1 MPRPL
6 AAMRVRPLG
15 VRQRLWLGVGSL
27 IALLLVLACGGV
39 WQLREMNA
47 QLHTIVEGHG
57 QRGEL
62 AHRLHAAQLKWME
75 RLRAL
80 LVVSDPDDLKAQAV
94 DLKVA
99 ERAYLDAEAAMA
111 AALDTMAVA
120 SSGAASDAASDAASG
135 AVMGTVPRHDAAD
148 PAMRASLAE
157 VRQLRESV
165 APLYEAAMKSLEGGA
180 GTEGALALL
189 LPAESAEARWRARID
204 TLVDS
209 ASRATRDEYA
219 QATQRQRLATLG
231 LAAVAALAIGA
242 ALAMAA
248 GLVRGI
254 TRPIAGAVAV
264 AEAIAGGRLDGPI
277 ATDRG
282 DEFGRLAAAMATMQG
297 RLRDTVRA
305 LGCSADAVQGASR
318 EIGAGS
324 QHLSDRTEHAA
335 ARLAETASAVRALS
349 DTLAASVHAAREAAA
364 RAGSAQRDAQQG
376 HDAVARLVA
385 QMQSIE
391 AAARRITQI
400 VESIDGIAFQ
410 TNVLALNAAVEA
422 ARAGEHGRG
431 FAVVAAEVRAL
442 AQRAAEAAGQ
452 IHGLSAETADRIAQ
466 GSASVADVDASVN
479 RLVDTASGVAQT
491 VAAIAAGAARQS
503 EVLARIDHTV
513 LQLDGSTQQNAALAE
528 QLTAAAAS
536 LQQRAGDL
544 QGVIA
549 GFTVGVA
556 TQGPPAA
563 AVDAAATAA
572 AAVAG
577 ATVTA
582 RATVAAGAT
591 VAAVAHPH
599 GAPLDPARQV

>member
-1 MPRPL
+1 MRRPFAIRRL
-6 AAMRVRPLG
+6 RPLG

-27 IALLLVLACGGV
+27 IALLLVLACGAA
-39 WQLREMNA
+39 WQLREMST

-80 LVVSDPDDLKAQAV
+80 LVVSDADDLKAQAAA
-94 DLKVA
+94 LAAA
-99 ERAYLDAEAAMA
+99 ERAYRDAEAAMG
-111 AALDTMAVA
+111 AALDAT
-120 SSGAASDAASDAASG
+120 SGAA
-135 AVMGTVPRHDAAD
+135 PRHATAD
-148 PAMRASLAE
+148 PVMRAALAE

-165 APLYEAAMKSLEGGA
+165 APLYGAAMKSLQGGA

-231 LAAVAALAIGA
+231 LAAVAALATVA
-242 ALAMAA
+242 AIWMAA

-254 TRPIAGAVAV
+254 TRPIAAAVAV
-264 AEAIAGGRLDGPI
+264 AEAIADGRLDGVI
-277 ATDRG
+277 GGSGA

-335 ARLAETASAVRALS
+335 ARLAETASAVRALG
-349 DTLAASVHAAREAAA
+349 DTLAASVQAAREAATL
-364 RAGSAQRDAQQG
+364 AGGAQRDAQQG

-400 VESIDGIAFQ
+400 VEAIDGIAFQ

-452 IHGLSAETADRIAQ
+452 IRGLSTETAERIGQ

-479 RLVDTASGVAQT
+479 RLVATARGVAQT
-491 VAAIAAGAARQS
+491 VQGIATGSARQS
-503 EVLARIDHTV
+503 EVLARIDGAV

-544 QGVIA
+544 QGLIA
-549 GFTVGVA
+549 GFTLGVA
-556 TQGPPAA
+556 AEGAPAA
-563 AVDAAATAA
+563 AT
-572 AAVAG
+572 G
-577 ATVTA
+577 T
-582 RATVAAGAT
+582 RGL
-591 VAAVAHPH
+591 
-599 GAPLDPARQV
+599 PLDPARPA

>member
-1 MPRPL
+1 MRRPF
-6 AAMRVRPLG
+6 AVMRVRPLG

-27 IALLLVLACGGV
+27 VALLLVLACGGV
-39 WQLREMNA
+39 WQLREMSA

-80 LVVSDPDDLKAQAV
+80 LVVSDADDLKAQAA
-94 DLKVA
+94 DLKAA
-99 ERAYLDAEAAMA
+99 ERAYLDAEAA
-111 AALDTMAVA
+111 L
-120 SSGAASDAASDAASG
+120 GAMLEG
-135 AVMGTVPRHDAAD
+135 GGAD
-148 PAMRASLAE
+148 PAMRAGLAE

-165 APLYEAAMKSLEGGA
+165 APVYEAAMKSLQGGA

-189 LPAESAEARWRARID
+189 LPAESAEGRWRAQID
-204 TLVDS
+204 TLVES
-209 ASRATRDEYA
+209 ASRATRDEFA
-219 QATQRQRLATLG
+219 RATQRQRLATLG
-231 LAAVAALAIGA
+231 LAAVAVVAIGA

-254 TRPIAGAVAV
+254 SRPIAGAVAV
-264 AEAIAGGRLDGPI
+264 AEAIADGQLDAPI
-277 ATDRG
+277 DTDRG

-305 LGCSADAVQGASR
+305 LGRSADAVLGASR

-335 ARLAETASAVRALS
+335 ARLAETASAVRGLGE
-349 DTLAASVHAAREAAA
+349 TLAASVHAAREAAA
-364 RAGSAQRDAQQG
+364 LAGGARRDAQQG

-400 VESIDGIAFQ
+400 VEAIDGIAFQ
-410 TNVLALNAAVEA
+410 TNVLALNASVEA
-422 ARAGEHGRG
+422 ARAGAHGRG
-431 FAVVAAEVRAL
+431 FAVVAAEVRQL
-442 AQRAAEAAGQ
+442 AQRAAQAAGQ
-452 IHGLSAETADRIAQ
+452 IRGLSTETAERIGQ

-479 RLVDTASGVAQT
+479 RLVDTARGVAQT
-491 VAAIAAGAARQS
+491 VEGIAAGSARQS
-503 EVLARIDHTV
+503 EVLARIDGAV

-536 LQQRAGDL
+536 LQQRAGEL

-549 GFTVGVA
+549 GFEVGVA
-556 TQGPPAA
+556 TEPAPAA
-563 AVDAAATAA
+563 A
-572 AAVAG
+572 
-577 ATVTA
+577 
-582 RATVAAGAT
+582 AAGL
-591 VAAVAHPH
+591 HDRPPH
-599 GAPLDPARQV
+599 RTGEA

>member
-62 AHRLHAAQLKWME
+62 AHRLHAAQLTWME

-80 LVVSDPDDLKAQAV
+80 LVVSDPDDLKAQVA
-94 DLKVA
+94 DLKAA
-99 ERAYLDAEAAMA
+99 ERRYLDAEAAMA
-111 AALDTMAVA
+111 TALEAATDG
-120 SSGAASDAASDAASG
+120 SPG
-135 AVMGTVPRHDAAD
+135 AVPDRDAAD

-157 VRQLRESV
+157 VRQLRESL
-165 APLYEAAMKSLEGGA
+165 APLYEAAMKSLQGGA

-209 ASRATRDEYA
+209 ASRATRDEFA
-219 QATQRQRLATLG
+219 RATQRQRLATLG

-349 DTLAASVHAAREAAA
+349 DTLGASVHAAREAAA

-479 RLVDTASGVAQT
+479 RLVDTARGVAQT
-491 VAAIAAGAARQS
+491 VAGIAAGSARQS

-536 LQQRAGDL
+536 LQQRAGEL

-572 AAVAG
+572 AVVAG

>member
-1 MPRPL
+1 MRRPF
-6 AAMRVRPLG
+6 AVMRVRPLG
-15 VRQRLWLGVGSL
+15 VRQRLWLGVGS
-27 IALLLVLACGGV
+27 IVALLLVLACGAV
-39 WQLREMNA
+39 WQLREMSA

-57 QRGEL
+57 QRGER
-62 AHRLHAAQLKWME
+62 AHRLHAAQLQWME

-80 LVVSDPDDLKAQAV
+80 LVVSDADDLKAQAAE
-94 DLKVA
+94 LRAA
-99 ERAYLDAEAAMA
+99 ERAYLDAEAAMG
-111 AALDTMAVA
+111 AALDAA
-120 SSGAASDAASDAASG
+120 SGPASGAASGG
-135 AVMGTVPRHDAAD
+135 ALERGAAD
-148 PAMRASLAE
+148 PAMLTGLAE

-165 APLYEAAMKSLEGGA
+165 APLYEAAMKSLQGGA

-209 ASRATRDEYA
+209 ASRATRDEFA
-219 QATQRQRLATLG
+219 RATQRQRLATLG
-231 LAAVAALAIGA
+231 LAAVAVVAIGA
-242 ALAMAA
+242 ALLMATS
-248 GLVRGI
+248 LVRGI

-264 AEAIAGGRLDGPI
+264 AEAIADGRLDGPI

-364 RAGSAQRDAQQG
+364 LAGGAQRDAQQG

-442 AQRAAEAAGQ
+442 AQRAAQAAGQ
-452 IHGLSAETADRIAQ
+452 IRGLSTETAERIDQ
-466 GSASVADVDASVN
+466 GSASVADVDAAVN
-479 RLVDTASGVAQT
+479 RLVATARGVAQT
-491 VAAIAAGAARQS
+491 VEGIAAGSARQS
-503 EVLARIDHTV
+503 EVLARIDDTV

-536 LQQRAGDL
+536 LQQRAGEL

-549 GFTVGVA
+549 GFEVGVA
-556 TQGPPAA
+556 TE
-563 AVDAAATAA
+563 
-572 AAVAG
+572 G
-577 ATVTA
+577 APDDE
-582 RATVAAGAT
+582 AAGGRGGLPLAGT
-591 VAAVAHPH
+591 GAA
-599 GAPLDPARQV
+599 

>member
-62 AHRLHAAQLKWME
+62 AHRLHAAQLTWME

-80 LVVSDPDDLKAQAV
+80 LVVSDPDDLKAQVA
-94 DLKVA
+94 DLKAA
-99 ERAYLDAEAAMA
+99 ERRYLDAEAAMA
-111 AALDTMAVA
+111 TALEAAPDG
-120 SSGAASDAASDAASG
+120 SPG
-135 AVMGTVPRHDAAD
+135 AVPDRDAAD

-157 VRQLRESV
+157 VRQLRESL
-165 APLYEAAMKSLEGGA
+165 APLYEAAMKSLQGGA

-189 LPAESAEARWRARID
+189 LPAESAEVRWRARID

-209 ASRATRDEYA
+209 ASRATRDEFA
-219 QATQRQRLATLG
+219 RATQRQRLATLG

-349 DTLAASVHAAREAAA
+349 DTLGASVHAAREAAA

-442 AQRAAEAAGQ
+442 ARRAAEAAGQ

-479 RLVDTASGVAQT
+479 RLVDTARGVAQT
-491 VAAIAAGAARQS
+491 VAGIAAGSARQS

-536 LQQRAGDL
+536 LQQRAGEL

-572 AAVAG
+572 AVVAG

-599 GAPLDPARQV
+599 GARLDPARQV